1 MPGGAKVGGAK
12 MGGAKMGGAK
22 MGGAGLVVRI
32 AAKSYATQA
41 GGRREVL
48 REVSF
53 AGSGGEIIALLAP
66 SGAGKTTVLRIVLGL
81 DRDFMGEV
89 RRPPG
94 RLGVM
99 FQEPRLL
106 PWLTVAANLRLVG
119 GIGAGGDTREITARE
134 IADREI
140 TEHEITEHEITARL
154 AEVGLA
160 GTETLHPK
168 ALSLGMA
175 RRVALVRAL
184 LGRPAMLVL
193 DEPFASLDPKS
204 AASLAGLLVQAAR
217 RDGTLV
223 LLATHDLD
231 QVLGFADR
239 LLLLAGKPAR
249 LAADCPTRAAERPA
263 NAPLVPSLKEKLL
276 IRFPFLSAAP
286 AAEGAP

>member
-1 MPGGAKVGGAK
+1 MLGDDSVGDDNVGDDKMGDDKVGASA
-12 MGGAKMGGAK
+12 MGEKE
-22 MGGAGLVVRI
+22 LFVRI
-32 AAKSYATQA
+32 AAKSYPAA
-41 GGRREVL
+41 GRRREVL
-48 REVSF
+48 REVAF
-53 AGSGGEIIALLAP
+53 TGHGGEIIALLAP

-81 DRDFMGEV
+81 DRDFTGEV

-106 PWLTVAANLRLVG
+106 PWLTVAANLRLVSG
-119 GIGAGGDTREITARE
+119 TATRGETRET
-134 IADREI
+134 
-140 TEHEITEHEITARL
+140 TEREITARL

-204 AASLAGLLVQAAR
+204 AAGLAGLLVQAAR

-223 LLATHDLD
+223 LLSTHDLD

-239 LLLLAGKPAR
+239 LLLLAGRPAR
-249 LAADCPTRAAERPA
+249 LAADCPTRAAERAADAPPA
-263 NAPLVPSLKEKLL
+263 PGLKEKLL

-286 AAEGAP
+286 AAAGAPDQSHDGAPW